1 MRRRS
6 GDLDAKPKV
15 PGTFGA
21 VARIAGASLL
31 CAWLGAGCR
40 TVEIEPVERP
50 SRGMSIEGLE
60 IADGLSDTTHEVI
73 AMLGMDAV
81 CARPVPACADL
92 VLTRPGTVRPAT
104 RSVAAAEV
112 WYRYASRARQ
122 SDAFASWLGCA
133 RETHRYLFAPTLAG
147 RRGALEGR
155 SQLALRLHNACVAGL
170 LHAVELRV
178 SRPMLGLRWEVDK
191 MYFPSEAIE
200 RIELAEHLSVQ
211 GLRTRQYDDGLG
223 VAAVAIGAKTQA
235 AVGFP
240 AQPFALAVN
249 LRFEPDDAGTPTIVV
264 SDASRPR
271 RIDTALGSIALARDV
286 STAYATSADLFDA
299 ELTAWQ
305 ALRGTRGS
313 ERPEIRLL
321 APYDPA
327 KTPVILIHGLA
338 SSPLAWV
345 NVANELL
352 GDPDISENFQIWL
365 VRYSTGQPL
374 LVNRQQIATLIDIF
388 RRQAL
393 AGSTEPPRNAV
404 LVGHSM
410 GGVLA
415 RLLVTESGSTL
426 WQAGFMREPD
436 MLQGPPDALEAA
448 RRLLIFAPIGAVDEV
463 VFIAAPHGGSEYADG
478 ALAKLTRSLIHLP
491 ADALSFLGALAQANP
506 DLVGDAV
513 RSSYLVGG
521 PTSFDTLSPDQPVIQ
536 AGRKLPIADGIE
548 IHSIIGIRDED
559 APEKGD
565 GIVPLMSAQWPQG
578 SESRVRGGHDVQD
591 EPETINLLKEILLER
606 LRREGV
612 PAR

>member
-1 MRRRS
+1 VRR
-6 GDLDAKPKV
+6 
-15 PGTFGA
+15 TFGA
-21 VARIAGASLL
+21 ASRIAGASLL
-31 CAWLGAGCR
+31 IALLGTACR
-40 TVEIEPVERP
+40 TVDVEPVERP
-50 SRGMSIEGLE
+50 TRGLSIEGLE
-60 IADGLSDTTHEVI
+60 ITDGLSDTTRDVV
-73 AMLGMDAV
+73 AMLDIDAA
-81 CARPVPACADL
+81 CAQSAPACADL
-92 VLTRPGTVRPAT
+92 VLTQPGAVGEAT
-104 RSVAAAEV
+104 RSVAAAEL

-122 SDAFASWLGCA
+122 SDAVAAWLGCA

-147 RRGALEGR
+147 RPGALEGR

-170 LHAVELRV
+170 LYAVELRAA
-178 SRPMLGLRWEVDK
+178 RPAIGLRWEVDR

-200 RIELAEHLSVQ
+200 RIELAERLSVH
-211 GLRTRQYDDGLG
+211 GLRSRQYDDGLG
-223 VAAVAIGAKTQA
+223 VPAVAIGAKTQA

-240 AQPFALAVN
+240 AQSFALAVN
-249 LRFEPDDAGTPTIVV
+249 LRFELDEAGAPRIVV

-271 RIDTALGSIALARDV
+271 RIDTALGSLPLARDV
-286 STAYATSADLFDA
+286 STAYGTAAHLFDA

-321 APYDPA
+321 APYDPE

-352 GDPDISENFQIWL
+352 GDPDISANFQIWL

-374 LVNRQQIATLIDIF
+374 LANRQQIATLIDNF

-404 LVGHSM
+404 LIGHSM

-415 RLLVTESGSTL
+415 RLLVTDSGSTL
-426 WQAGFMREPD
+426 WQAAFMREPD
-436 MLQGPPDALEAA
+436 MLQGPPDAVDAA
-448 RRLLIFAPIGAVDEV
+448 RQMLIFKPIGAVDEV
-463 VFIAAPHGGSEYADG
+463 VFIAAPHGGSVYADG
-478 ALAKLTRSLIHLP
+478 TLAKLTRGLIHLP
-491 ADALSFLGALAQANP
+491 ADTLSFLGALAQANP
-506 DLVGDAV
+506 DLVSDAV

-559 APEKGD
+559 KPEKGD
-565 GIVPLMSAQWPQG
+565 GIVPLVSAQWPQG
-578 SESRVRGGHDVQD
+578 SENRVRGGHDVQD
-591 EPETINLLKEILLER
+591 EPETIKLLKQILRDR
-606 LRREGV
+606 LRREQ
-612 PAR
+612 P